1 MIEQKNLTVALLAS
15 FFLGTLG
22 VDRFYLGCPL
32 TGLLKLLTFGGLGVW
47 ALVDFIRIA
56 SGSRLCGGF
65 SWDDK
70 VSKLSDAKYIK
81 TDLIFIFVSLAVA
94 AVILYFLIDAIKKW
108 YKKVM
113 TPTIPP
119 IPPNKDSTTPTNP

>member
-1 MIEQKNLTVALLAS
+1 MIEQKNFTIALLVS

-22 VDRFYLGCPL
+22 IDRFYLGCPL

-56 SGSRLCGGF
+56 TGSRLCGGF

-70 VSKLSDAKYIK
+70 VSKVTDAKYIK

-94 AVILYFLIDAIKKW
+94 AVLLYFLIDSIKKW
-108 YKKVM
+108 YKKAM
-113 TPTIPP
+113 TPIDPS
-119 IPPNKDSTTPTNP
+119 KDQQ